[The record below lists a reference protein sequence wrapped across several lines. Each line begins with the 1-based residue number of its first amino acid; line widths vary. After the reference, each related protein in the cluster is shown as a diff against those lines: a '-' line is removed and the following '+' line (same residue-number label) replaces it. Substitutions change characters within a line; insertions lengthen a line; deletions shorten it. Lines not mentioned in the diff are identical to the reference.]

1 MGGGSGSTT
10 TLGPSITQQSSSP
23 WGPQQS
29 YLTNA
34 WQSAQNN
41 YNSQSGN
48 PYSGQFT
55 AGPTNAQYSAYQ
67 GAIDGAINQQNDVNN
82 QFGQGTAESKSGFG
96 TVGNTV
102 NSLGALSAG
111 NTAGNLTNQAG
122 QIASG
127 FNVPA
132 EVTAAT
138 NQAQMLAN
146 ETTIPNIYRQA
157 AGQGD
162 INSSQTALQQGMVEQ
177 GLAMNA
183 QTLGATLA
191 NQNYGTGLT
200 SAQNLTSQDL
210 QAMQQQGALGLGL
223 TSAGVNSVNSG
234 ISNQSS
240 LNNQAETGANGI
252 QNLNQLAN
260 TSNLGNY
267 LGPQSLQNQ
276 QLAALYSI
284 IGSGQWGGQGT
295 GLGSGSTTNTQ
306 NNPSVLGSIGAGLGS
321 LGSIFGT
328 GGTNTGLL
336 SNIGN
341 FFTPQ

>member
-10 TLGPSITQQSSSP
+10 TTGPSITQQSSSP

-34 WQSAQNN
+34 FQQAQNN
-41 YNSQSGN
+41 YNSQAGT

-55 AGPTNAQYSAYQ
+55 SGPTNQQYAAYND
-67 GAIDGAINQQNDVNN
+67 AIMGAINQQGDVNN
-82 QFGQGTAESKSGFG
+82 QIGQGTAATNSGFG
-96 TVGNTV
+96 AVGNTIG
-102 NSLGALSAG
+102 SLGAFGAG
-111 NTAGNLTNQAG
+111 NTTGNLTNQAG

-146 ETTIPNIYRQA
+146 ETTIPNIYEQA
-157 AGQGD
+157 AGQGNL
-162 INSSQTALQQGMVEQ
+162 NSSQTALQQGLVEQ

-183 QTLGATLA
+183 QNLGATLD

-200 SAQNLTSQDL
+200 TAQNLNSQDL

-223 TSAGVNSVNSG
+223 TSAGSNSVNSG

-240 LNNQAETGANGI
+240 LNQQNTMGANGT
-252 QNLNQLAN
+252 QALNQLQD

-267 LGPQSLQNQ
+267 TGPQTLQDQ

-284 IGSGQWGGQGT
+284 IGSGQWGGSST
-295 GLGSGSTTNTQ
+295 GIGSGSTQTQQ
-306 NNPSVLGSIGAGLGS
+306 NNPSVLGTLGSGLGS

-336 SNIGN
+336 NNMSN
-341 FFTPQ
+341 FFTP